1 MQLVKKSQNKK
12 MKGEFLKMCKDS
24 KGITLIAL
32 VITTVISYDNIKK
45 RWYNKVFAPMTFL
58 NYKINATF

>member
-1 MQLVKKSQNKK
+1 MMKKRK
-12 MKGEFLKMCKDS
+12 FLKTSND